1 MHMTILAYILVV
13 MSMACVHIDG
23 IDSTYLTNI
32 PSLFILV
39 EFSILRPF
47 PLLDVVR
54 DLCSD
59 ASWFMLRAPPSSS
72 SRVARLDERDRAHT
86 HDSRINAF
94 NIRIFYKKGFSLSF
108 SRPHSAACIKVYVAV
123 YHRDIGP
130 LFCFITPCDGL
141 P

>member
-1 MHMTILAYILVV
+1 MTILAYILVV

-32 PSLFILV
+32 PSLSILV
-39 EFSILRPF
+39 EFSILRPL

-59 ASWFMLRAPPSSS
+59 ASWCMLRAPPRSS

-86 HDSRINAF
+86 QDSRINAF
-94 NIRIFYKKGFSLSF
+94 NIR
-108 SRPHSAACIKVYVAV
+108 
-123 YHRDIGP
+123 DI
-130 LFCFITPCDGL
+130 L
-141 P
+141 